1 MRVCMYTQY
10 SFIFSLLSFKAEE
23 SIDQLV
29 YVCATDQE
37 EVRDAAKQA
46 LLVLGNNM
54 FTHVLQWNVDV
65 WLHLSHQQ
73 PVVTTVKVQY

>member
-1 MRVCMYTQY
+1 MDTQY
-10 SFIFSLLSFKAEE
+10 SFIFPFLFFKAEE

-54 FTHVLQWNVDV
+54 FTRDLQWNIDI
-65 WLHLSHQQ
+65 WLHLTPTVGSQR
-73 PVVTTVKVQY
+73 PVVATVRVQY

>member
-1 MRVCMYTQY
+1 MYFHVCVYTQY
-10 SFIFSLLSFKAEE
+10 SFIFPLLSFKAEE

-46 LLVLGNNM
+46 LLVLGNNVH
-54 FTHVLQWNVDV
+54 THVLQWNIEYVAE
-65 WLHLSHQQ
+65 LEASIQSS
-73 PVVTTVKVQY
+73 P